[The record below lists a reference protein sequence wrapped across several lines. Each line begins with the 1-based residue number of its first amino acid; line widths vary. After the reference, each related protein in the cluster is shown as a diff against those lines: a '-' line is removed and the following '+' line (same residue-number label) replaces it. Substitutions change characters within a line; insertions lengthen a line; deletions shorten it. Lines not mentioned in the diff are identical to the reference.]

1 MLNKKTSSLYYVLIP
16 FLLVINSSV
25 FGQEEDSLRTINLD
39 EVMVSAN
46 KTEKP
51 LVELTVPAK
60 IISKK
65 EIESSGHSRL
75 DEIIS
80 EQVGIVT
87 VPGFGGSE
95 GIQLQGIDPEY
106 TLILIDGMPV
116 IGRVAGILDL
126 SRISLGS
133 VERIEIIKGASSSLY
148 GSEALGGVVNIITNK
163 EKSEGFSKKIYYQY
177 GTYNTQDMLA
187 DISYKKNRFSVY
199 GNINQYS
206 SDGYDLVEGDG
217 QNTVEPFKNRTGGL
231 GLSYDMK
238 TLGSLDLNYKLFE
251 EDRDGTIFIT
261 SPGVENKSET
271 NENNISL
278 KYQNELSKSVSL
290 NIDLYKTG
298 YVNKEEQ
305 IGANGVLNKNN
316 FDQSLNRLDIRFKH
330 STSTGSYYT
339 IGFGY
344 DTETLERTNIS
355 VKPQHKSQFLYF
367 QYDWNTNE
375 KFNLVSGIRYDNHNK
390 YSSQLSPKVSF
401 KYDFSDDLS
410 LKGSFGYGYKTPDF
424 RQLYLNFSNSTSGY
438 IVLGTSVINEVIT
451 ELQSN
456 NELTFYNELFTTD
469 LTAENSNSYNLG
481 LQYYVTPDIP
491 LEINLFRNNI
501 FNLIETN
508 IVGRKTNG
516 QTIYSYS
523 NVNKAFTQG
532 VEIQGSWNPIKKLR
546 IKGGYQLLYAKDL
559 EAIEEFNS
567 GTIYARDRVTKQS
580 FELKSNDYFG
590 LYGRSRH
597 QLNLRVNYYMNQNKD
612 NINLRLNYRGKFA
625 LVDSNNNSFLD
636 KYDTFIKGHILSN
649 ISFNKY
655 ITKNISLQLYIKNL
669 LGYKDVINLLN
680 NPGRTYSFK
689 IKFNN

>member
-1 MLNKKTSSLYYVLIP
+1 MRSKYISKLI
-16 FLLVINSSV
+16 LLCAIIIISNINV
-25 FGQEEDSLRTINLD
+25 FSQDEDSIKTIEMK

-51 LVELTVPAK
+51 FVELTVPAK
-60 IISKK
+60 IISKE

-80 EQVGIVT
+80 EQVGVVT

-106 TLILIDGMPV
+106 TLILIDGLPI

-133 VERIEIIKGASSSLY
+133 VERIEIVKGASSSLY

-163 EKSEGFSKKIYYQY
+163 AKNEGLSKKIYYQY
-177 GTYNTQDMLA
+177 SSYNTQDLLA
-187 DISYKKNRFSVY
+187 DISYRKKQFAIY
-199 GNINQYS
+199 GNINRYS

-217 QNTVEPFKNRTGGL
+217 QNTVEAFQNLTGGV
-231 GLSYDMK
+231 GISYDLDK
-238 TLGSLDLNYKLFE
+238 LGNFDFNYKFFE

-261 SPGVENKSET
+261 SPGIENKSET

-278 KYQNELSKSVSL
+278 KYQNKLSKSVNL
-290 NIDLYKTG
+290 NIDIYNTN
-298 YVNKEEQ
+298 YINKEQQ
-305 IGANGVLNKNN
+305 IISSGILNKNN
-316 FDQSLNRLDIRFKH
+316 FNQSLNRLDVRLKH

-339 IGFGY
+339 IGFGF
-344 DTETLERTNIS
+344 DNETLERTNIT
-355 VKPQHKSQFLYF
+355 VKPEHKSQFLYF

-375 KFNLVSGIRYDNHNK
+375 KFNLVSGIRYDKHNE

-401 KYDFSDDLS
+401 KYDFSEDLN

-438 IVLGTSVINEVIT
+438 IVLGASVIDEVIS
-451 ELQSN
+451 ELQN
-456 NELTFYNELFTTD
+456 KNELSFYNELFTTD

-481 LQYYVTPDIP
+481 LQYYLSPDIP
-491 LEINLFRNNI
+491 IEINLFRNNI
-501 FNLIETN
+501 YNLIETN
-508 IVGRKTNG
+508 IVGRKNNG

-523 NVNKAFTQG
+523 NVNKAYTQG
-532 VEIQGSWNPIKKLR
+532 IEIQGNWNPIKKIS
-546 IKGGYQLLYAKDL
+546 IKGGYQLLYAKDID
-559 EAIEEFNS
+559 AIEEFKS
-567 GTIYARDRVTKQS
+567 GTVFARDKVTKQS

-597 QLNLRVNYYMNQNKD
+597 QLNIGVNYYMNQNKD
-612 NINLRLNYRGKFA
+612 NLNLRLNFRGKFA
-625 LVDSNNNSFLD
+625 LIDSNNNSFLD
-636 KYDTFIKGHILSN
+636 KYDSFIKAHLLGN
-649 ISFNKY
+649 ISYNKY
-655 ITKNISLQLYIKNL
+655 LTKNISLQLYIKNL
-669 LGYKDVINLLN
+669 LGYKDVENLLN
-680 NPGRTYSFK
+680 NPGRIYSLKVTFK
-689 IKFNN
+689 N

>member
-1 MLNKKTSSLYYVLIP
+1 MRSKYISKLI
-16 FLLVINSSV
+16 LLCAIIIISNINV
-25 FGQEEDSLRTINLD
+25 FSQDEDSIKTIEMK

-51 LVELTVPAK
+51 FVELTVPAK
-60 IISKK
+60 IISKE

-80 EQVGIVT
+80 EQVGVVT

-106 TLILIDGMPV
+106 TLILIDGLPI

-133 VERIEIIKGASSSLY
+133 VERIEIVKGASSSLY

-163 EKSEGFSKKIYYQY
+163 AKNEGLSKKIYYQY
-177 GTYNTQDMLA
+177 SSYNTQDLLA
-187 DISYKKNRFSVY
+187 DISYRKKQFAIY
-199 GNINQYS
+199 GNINRYS

-217 QNTVEPFKNRTGGL
+217 QNTVEAFQNLTGGV
-231 GLSYDMK
+231 GISYDLDK
-238 TLGSLDLNYKLFE
+238 LGNLDFNYKFFE

-261 SPGVENKSET
+261 SPGIENKSET

-278 KYQNELSKSVSL
+278 KYQNKLSKSVNL
-290 NIDLYKTG
+290 NIDIYNTN
-298 YVNKEEQ
+298 YINKEQQ
-305 IGANGVLNKNN
+305 IISSGILNKNN
-316 FDQSLNRLDIRFKH
+316 FNQSLNRLDVRLKH

-339 IGFGY
+339 IGFGF
-344 DTETLERTNIS
+344 DNETLERTNIT
-355 VKPQHKSQFLYF
+355 VKPEHKSQFLYF

-375 KFNLVSGIRYDNHNK
+375 KFNLVSGIRYDKHNE

-401 KYDFSDDLS
+401 KYDFSEDLN

-438 IVLGTSVINEVIT
+438 IVLGASVIDEVIS
-451 ELQSN
+451 ELQN
-456 NELTFYNELFTTD
+456 KNELSFYNELFTTD

-481 LQYYVTPDIP
+481 LQYYLSPDIP
-491 LEINLFRNNI
+491 IEINLFRNNI
-501 FNLIETN
+501 YNLIETN
-508 IVGRKTNG
+508 IVGRKNNG

-523 NVNKAFTQG
+523 NVNKAYTQG
-532 VEIQGSWNPIKKLR
+532 IEIQGNWNPIKKLS
-546 IKGGYQLLYAKDL
+546 IKGGYQLLYAKDID
-559 EAIEEFNS
+559 AIEEFKS
-567 GTIYARDRVTKQS
+567 GTVFARDKVTKQS

-597 QLNLRVNYYMNQNKD
+597 QLNIGVNYYMNQNKD
-612 NINLRLNYRGKFA
+612 NLNLRLNFRGKFA
-625 LVDSNNNSFLD
+625 LIDSNNNSFLD
-636 KYDTFIKGHILSN
+636 KYDSFIKAHLLGN
-649 ISFNKY
+649 ISYNKY
-655 ITKNISLQLYIKNL
+655 LTKNISLQLYIKNL
-669 LGYKDVINLLN
+669 LGYKDVENLLN
-680 NPGRTYSFK
+680 NPGRIYSLKVTFK
-689 IKFNN
+689 N